1 MRPLFTLSLMATL
14 LVGGCYMPPPVSHAA
29 LLVSADGHYTL
40 DSQAVAAPDLAEAL
54 AHKRAATA
62 NLRIDLRASPQA
74 RMRDIEFA
82 VAAARQAQVKVDF
95 THDMSAA
102 EVATQVVEGA
112 PPSAPK

>member
-1 MRPLFTLSLMATL
+1 MHPLFTPTL
-14 LVGGCYMPPPVSHAA
+14 LGALLVSGCYMPPPVTHAA
-29 LLVSADGHYTL
+29 LTVSETGTYTL
-40 DSQAVAAPDLAEAL
+40 DERPVAAPELATAL
-54 AHKRAATA
+54 AAKRGAAA

-74 RMRDIEFA
+74 RMPDIEFA